1 MAMLNNQRVINIY
14 PGHITLTADSLSCS
28 IKGRHFRRCQEHGFQ
43 PDLAGGSS
51 DEVKTWMSNM
61 KVYPL
66 VNIQKAMENFAHIYI
81 YWFLALIILKI

>member
-43 PDLAGGSS
+43 PDLAGG
-51 DEVKTWMSNM
+51 E
-61 KVYPL
+61 L
-66 VNIQKAMENFAHIYI
+66 
-81 YWFLALIILKI
+81 